1 MTLIKIEAPTE
12 ESVKKLPERESLE
25 TKRQNIVSFHS
36 FVYNQNMD
44 RDKIL
49 IMADHTGRFY
59 AERYGLPPVAGRLI
73 GYLYVCQPAEQSINE
88 IAKTLLTSR
97 SAING
102 AVKTL
107 EAQRL
112 VRRSRPAGTRAD
124 LISLTPHS
132 RENMGFDPT
141 EYQQMANLAREG
153 LALIG
158 NISSERRDS
167 LEAVVSLNEFMV
179 ERLPQLYEEWV
190 VHYKE
195 EQSTKK

>member
-1 MTLIKIEAPTE
+1 
-12 ESVKKLPERESLE
+12 
-25 TKRQNIVSFHS
+25 
-36 FVYNQNMD
+36 MD

-59 AERYGLPPVAGRLI
+59 AERYGFPPVAGRLI
-73 GYLYVCQPAEQSINE
+73 GYLYVCQPAEQSVND

-107 EAQRL
+107 EIQRL
-112 VRRSRPAGTRAD
+112 VKRSRPAGMRAD
-124 LISLTPHS
+124 LISLAPLG

-141 EYQQMANLAREG
+141 EYQQMASLAREG
-153 LALIG
+153 LELTVDD
-158 NISSERRDS
+158 SSGRRES

-190 VHYKE
+190 MRH
-195 EQSTKK
+195 KKFQESKKMGVNHEISGNS